1 MISQRGLVS
10 TRKTFQLELLLTTF
24 LSFLQ
29 LVACIRDD
37 GPQVYHPGHKPATVI
52 RLHRYDHSGL
62 ESFLEAER
70 QWHATRLDAESRWK
84 SNSRARAAL
93 SPELLL
99 TNRAVTK
106 TKFLQLSERQAQ
118 GLVDSHRAWSS
129 SRRHNFN
136 DGENKSE
143 EVMYNAAGHRLSR
156 PEMLANGM
164 AVTGLTSLSS
174 QYVGP
179 IGVGS
184 QLSPPECKSQAAA
197 LLQGADRGE
206 LVYLPESA
214 KQDPSFIQE
223 VRSCH
228 TEDQSQIWVVFDT
241 GSTNIWVA
249 SDLCQ
254 AGSCAKK
261 GRRRYNHTASFSYSP
276 PKQGI
281 QLTVEFGT
289 GKIRGPQ
296 AVDEFHIGPF
306 TIANQTFGMI
316 EAEEG
321 SVFDDVPF
329 EGILGLAFPSMSAH
343 GVRPFFDNI
352 VHQKVLKNNEFAFY
366 FSLDSPT
373 ANAILWGGVDSA
385 FYTGSIEYF
394 PVVEP
399 FYWSV
404 ELISFRI
411 GDEELIGETG
421 GNEGAEATYGKYQPP
436 EKSSGEKWK
445 RSPKA
450 ILDTGTTFYTAEDK
464 LFNVIMD
471 KLPTAACSSITESTH
486 PPITYKLR
494 NARGDPREFV
504 IDHSK
509 YMTISGK
516 DQCSPAFMRINIP
529 SAHGPA
535 MVLGECFFRH
545 WFAVFDRGDGSNGG
559 AKVGLAQS
567 KHNEAQSRLMTLTGA
582 QPTFTAAS
590 VLEQR
595 NRKRPRHGTL

>member
-1 MISQRGLVS
+1 MIQRTS
-10 TRKTFQLELLLTTF
+10 RECLLIILAA
-24 LSFLQ
+24 LIQ
-29 LVACIRDD
+29 RVCGYRDD
-37 GPQVYHPGHKPATVI
+37 FPGPSVYHPGHRAATVT

-62 ESFLEAER
+62 GSFLEAE
-70 QWHATRLDAESRWK
+70 QKWHAMRLDAAG
-84 SNSRARAAL
+84 NS
-93 SPELLL
+93 
-99 TNRAVTK
+99 AVLKPFDEEAPK
-106 TKFLQLSERQAQ
+106 TKFLQLSERQVE
-118 GLVDSHRAWSS
+118 GLVSLHKQRIA
-129 SRRHNFN
+129 SRHDDR
-136 DGENKSE
+136 ENKTE
-143 EVMYNAAGHRLSR
+143 ETVYNAAGHRLSR

-184 QLSPPECKSQAAA
+184 LLSPQECSSQEAA
-197 LLQGADRGE
+197 LLQGGDRGS

-223 VRSCH
+223 LKSCH

-249 SDLCQ
+249 SDLCKS
-254 AGSCAKK
+254 GSCAKK

-343 GVRPFFDNI
+343 GVLPFFDNI
-352 VHQKVLKNNEFAFY
+352 VRQKVLKNNEFAFY

-373 ANAILWGGVDSA
+373 ANAILWGGVDPA

-404 ELISFRI
+404 ELISFMI

-421 GNEGAEATYGKYQPP
+421 GQEGAAASYGGYQPP
-436 EKSSGEKWK
+436 EQSEGRKWR

-450 ILDTGTTFYTAEDK
+450 ILDTGTTFYTAEER
-464 LFNVIMD
+464 LFNIIMD
-471 KLPTAACSSITESTH
+471 KLPTVACSAVTPESH
-486 PPITYKLR
+486 PPITYRLR
-494 NARGDPREFV
+494 NARGEPRDFV
-504 IDHSK
+504 VDHTK
-509 YMTISGK
+509 YMTITGR
-516 DQCSPAFMRINIP
+516 DECSPAFMRINIP

-545 WFAVFDRGDGSNGG
+545 YFAVFDRADGSDYS
-559 AKVGLAQS
+559 ARVGLAAS
-567 KHNEAQSRLMTLTGA
+567 KHTEAQTRLLSLTA
-582 QPTFTAAS
+582 SQPTFTAAS
-590 VLEQR
+590 VLER
-595 NRKRPRHGTL
+595 GSRKRTSRSL